1 MRIKY
6 YVGVCERERER
17 EFVCVC
23 VSEWMSVWCGGGVC
37 VFFFNT
43 FIYQHAPLLMSNT
56 TCIVLCECVWVG
68 V

>member
-1 MRIKY
+1 
-6 YVGVCERERER
+6 
-17 EFVCVC
+17 VCVC